1 MFSRNFEC
9 LFFLVFLF
17 LSSKGV
23 LLFLRNN
30 KAGARYYGVSTEID
44 PSSFLSLL
52 FLSKTNIYMNAV
64 VFPFSAVINFS
75 FGIFCFSFYIC
86 RCLGV
91 TLTLHALPWL
101 TLYSSDITCEREEIK
116 NY

>member
-1 MFSRNFEC
+1 
-9 LFFLVFLF
+9 VFLF

-52 FLSKTNIYMNAV
+52 FLSKTNI
-64 VFPFSAVINFS
+64 
-75 FGIFCFSFYIC
+75 
-86 RCLGV
+86 
-91 TLTLHALPWL
+91 
-101 TLYSSDITCEREEIK
+101 
-116 NY
+116 